1 MSVVGKKGKSYLAV
15 RRIRKF
21 EDGFDPRTFAA
32 EEAQASKAF
41 LFPKFPKIRINLIIF
56 ISNRRSTSRR
66 TRLWR
71 PRTRTGCRSWPQ
83 KRPCR

>member
-32 EEAQASKAF
+32 EEAQASRGF
-41 LFPKFPKIRINLIIF
+41 
-56 ISNRRSTSRR
+56 
-66 TRLWR
+66 
-71 PRTRTGCRSWPQ
+71 
-83 KRPCR
+83 